1 MRWKSF
7 GLSLLVSMLLAGCGG
22 GGGSG
27 GSAGGSS
34 SSPSG
39 ETSSDPALAL
49 TTTSYSTPENRA
61 DGVMLTSNTSGTTYT
76 VTGGD
81 DAARFSLDPSTGE
94 LSFITAPDFENP
106 LDGDG
111 NNEYKLIVRLEANG
125 ASMTSD
131 VVVVVEDVDESGD
144 STGGGSEG
152 GGSGSGGSPVADGP
166 DPDVSVVVDI
176 PVWDERPDVTIPE
189 PSDPV
194 ESGSFTYLGDRLA
207 LPDGLTI
214 ADVFVDGLRL
224 MQNYK
229 IVKST
234 NAVTVDEYTGE
245 NQNTQDA
252 GRYLIAGKTD
262 IEQQALISFD
272 RNAIF
277 NAFGGESSFNAK
289 RNKISR
295 VELYLWSESGT
306 EAELEIKQLTNALI
320 EESALWKHNWGFN
333 TITTKHYYSD
343 PMWYKVEIPVET
355 LLFWLDNPAAIPG
368 FAIQAAESTHNGHY
382 VRFSSDETSRPPSLV
397 IHYADTVE
405 NETPVMTALGVNLEP
420 HPCEIRYEITPPN
433 PAAGEH
439 VTITATAT
447 DNRAMDYVAIKSRD
461 DSGKFGT
468 VAYRQTDGTQ
478 DSVSISYE
486 TTAKLPNL
494 KFAIKADDESGRARS
509 QYQYVQIPVR
519 NSGSGPEVIVEENPE
534 VTEVYPKSY
543 RFIKADQQKIELSFK
558 ATDPDGITK
567 AIVNIGGREFRTFN
581 YDGSDTVVNET
592 MTWQND
598 PSYTKYNYRVQVFD
612 KSGDYTIIDSA
623 EEYPILD
630 YSQLALYKNA
640 LNFPNDRGK
649 DKLTYDPYMFYTY
662 GKRETAPRAIHP
674 GAVTLHASYIKRIA
688 KGGLCYGMSATAIE
702 LAKRE
707 RLRVENFKA
716 TAVHPADLTQ
726 SDALVNKYIY
736 TKQASQFSLE
746 GQFMQSLNYFDRL
759 TLSALSS
766 VDRADYVLNQVA
778 SALNDSPYN
787 LGILSVSQFDLDLS
801 LFEDGRIRLPSFMK
815 SHAIVPWM
823 VRKIGEDEWRIYVY
837 DPNKPMGPTNL
848 QKVVYELDGAGYLA
862 FANIDLFPYVTI
874 DNDTGQWS
882 YPVNGESWNTLI
894 QYTGSHTVS
903 GGIAGNTIDEDHGL
917 YSSDYDLPSLGGIF
931 DSITGGLMR
940 LVAGNSTGTDMSITY
955 NAVSGAAPRTA
966 KTPVVIPIPLADS
979 DQDRQQYLLQTG
991 NEATVKITGKQ
1002 TDTYDVSFGIG
1013 RATFVIDGKAI
1024 QKGQSDFVTVENSMK
1039 ENGFKITMSPD
1050 VSDSDFNITAV
1061 FTYGKMV
1068 AGTIIPASKKYT
1080 LSHINIKAGAELT
1093 FDLQAY
1099 ADRLNINS
1107 EKNSVSFDIAVE
1119 ESLNDAET
1127 AESIYSAHVTID
1139 PQTPFSF
1146 NFTSFSVAD

>member
-1 MRWKSF
+1 MI
-7 GLSLLVSMLLAGCGG
+7 LIGCGG
-22 GGGSG
+22 GGGSSSSSEG
-27 GSAGGSS
+27 GSG

-49 TTTSYSTPENRA
+49 TTTSYSTPENSA
-61 DGVMLTSNTSGTTYT
+61 DGVVLSSNTSGTVYT
-76 VTGGD
+76 LTGGD
-81 DAARFSLDPSTGE
+81 DAARFTLDSSTGA
-94 LSFITAPDFENP
+94 LTFTTVPDFENP
-106 LDGDG
+106 QDSDG
-111 NNEYKLIVRLEANG
+111 NNEYKLIVRLEAG
-125 ASMTSD
+125 TASMTSD
-131 VVVVVEDVDESGD
+131 VVVLVEDVDESGG

-152 GGSGSGGSPVADGP
+152 GGSGSGGSGGSAVADGP
-166 DPDVSVVVDI
+166 DPDVSVVVEI

-214 ADVFVDGLRL
+214 ADVFVDGIRL
-224 MQNYK
+224 KQNYK
-229 IVKST
+229 IVAST
-234 NAVTVDEYTGE
+234 NAVTVDEYTGK
-245 NQNTQDA
+245 NQNSQDA
-252 GRYLIAGKTD
+252 GRYLIAGNTD

-277 NAFGGESSFNAK
+277 SAFGGESSFNAK
-289 RNKISR
+289 RSKISR

-306 EAELEIKQLTNALI
+306 EAELEIKQLTYALS
-320 EESALWKHNWGFN
+320 EESALWKHNWGLN

-355 LLFWLDNPAAIPG
+355 LLFWMNNPAAIPG
-368 FAIQAAESTHNGHY
+368 FTIQAAESTGNGHY

-397 IHYADTVE
+397 IHYADAVE
-405 NETPVMTALGVNLEP
+405 AETPVMTALGINLEP
-420 HPCEIRYEITPPN
+420 HPCEIHYEVSPPN
-433 PAAGEH
+433 PADGEP

-447 DNRAMDYVAIKSRD
+447 DNRAMDYIAIKHRD
-461 DSGKFGT
+461 ESGKFHT
-468 VAYRQTDGTQ
+468 VAYSQTEGAQ
-478 DSVSISYE
+478 ESVSVSYE
-486 TTAKLPNL
+486 TIAKLPNL
-494 KFAIKADDESGRARS
+494 KFAIKADDESGRAHS

-558 ATDPDGITK
+558 ASDPDGITK

-612 KSGDYTIIDSA
+612 KSGDFTVIDSP

-662 GKRETAPRAIHP
+662 GKRETAPRSIYP
-674 GAVTLHASYIKRIA
+674 NAVLLHAGYVKRIA
-688 KGGLCYGMSATAIE
+688 RGGLCYGMSATAIE
-702 LAKRE
+702 LAKRSH
-707 RLRVENFKA
+707 LRVENFKS
-716 TAVHPADLTQ
+716 TAIHPADLTQ
-726 SDALVNKYIY
+726 SNPLVNKYIY

-746 GQFMQSLNYFDRL
+746 GLFIQSLNYFSRL
-759 TLSALSS
+759 STSVLSS
-766 VDRADYVLNQVA
+766 VDRADYVLNQVK

-801 LFEDGRIRLPSFMK
+801 LFEDGRIRLPSGMD

-837 DPNKPMGPTNL
+837 DPNKPKGPKDL
-848 QKVVYELDGAGYLA
+848 QKVVYELDGAGYMT
-862 FANIDLFPYVTI
+862 FTNVDLFPYVTI
-874 DNDTGQWS
+874 DNDTGKWS
-882 YPVNGESWNTLI
+882 YPVNGENWSTLI
-894 QYTGSHTVS
+894 QYTGSHTVA
-903 GGIAGNTIDEDHGL
+903 GGSPANTIDEEHGL
-917 YSSDYDLPSLGGIF
+917 YSADYDLPTLGGLL
-931 DSITGGLMR
+931 DSVVGGLIR
-940 LVAGNSTGTDMSITY
+940 LAAGNSAGTDISIMQNTT
-955 NAVSGAAPRTA
+955 SGAASRSA
-966 KTPVVIPIPLADS
+966 KPPVIIPIPLADS
-979 DQDRQQYLLQTG
+979 DQDRQQYLLKA
-991 NEATVKITGKQ
+991 NNAATLKITGKQ
-1002 TDTYDVSFGIG
+1002 TDNYDVSFGIG
-1013 RATFVIDGKAI
+1013 RATFVIDGKAT
-1024 QKGQSDFVTVENSMK
+1024 QKGQSDFVTIDSSMND
-1039 ENGFKITMSPD
+1039 NGFKVTMSPGT
-1050 VSDSDFNITAV
+1050 SDSDFNITAV
-1061 FTYGKMV
+1061 FTYGKLV

-1080 LSHINIKAGAELT
+1080 LTQINMKAGSEMI

-1099 ADRLNINS
+1099 ANMLNISS
-1107 EKNSVSFDIAVE
+1107 EKNSVSFNIKVE

-1127 AESIYSAHVTID
+1127 VEPIYDTHVNVD

-1146 NFTSFSVAD
+1146 NFTSFSTAD